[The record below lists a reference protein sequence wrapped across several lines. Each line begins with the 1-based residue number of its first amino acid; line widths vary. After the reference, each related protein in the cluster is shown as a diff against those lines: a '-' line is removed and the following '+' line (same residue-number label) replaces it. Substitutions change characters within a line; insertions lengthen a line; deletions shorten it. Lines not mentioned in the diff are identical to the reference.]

1 MQKKS
6 LLKLDGGKVMPHI
19 EGNLISGQFDKEEK
33 VFSLQKVKN
42 FSIQTNL
49 NETLTNHLYSYLKVN
64 EQEESGVILTLY
76 DQVPILI
83 TKNEVKQLINDLDRV
98 KTFFH

>member
-1 MQKKS
+1 
-6 LLKLDGGKVMPHI
+6 MPQI
-19 EGNLISGQFDKEEK
+19 EGNLISGQFDNEEK

-49 NETLTNHLYSYLKVN
+49 NETLTNNLYSYLKIN
-64 EQEESGVILTLY
+64 EKEESGVILTLY

-83 TKNEVKQLINDLDRV
+83 TRNEVKQFINDLERV
-98 KTFFH
+98 KNFFH